1 MKNPLTPSGIEPA
14 TFRFGAQHVMSVYY
28 IFRWAYVWEIFEVL
42 ATSWVKLKEGQDSE
56 DISVDGSVILRVQ

>member
-1 MKNPLTPSGIEPA
+1 
-14 TFRFGAQHVMSVYY
+14 MSVYY